1 MSRRWAVV
9 LFVLIASVPILIVLD
24 GLNASRT
31 DPPPRVNLPD
41 PLIAYEA
48 ERPER
53 ERALL
58 PLAAYAQ
65 LRVFEQMH
73 EEEPYTHAQ
82 LDRIVNEDGLYRR
95 VHEELLA
102 VDEPWAEA
110 ALERMAEHIDRLRTR
125 ADTIEKGEK

>member
-1 MSRRWAVV
+1 MV
-9 LFVLIASVPILIVLD
+9 LFVLIASVPVLILLD
-24 GLNASRT
+24 GLSASRT
-31 DPPPRVNLPD
+31 EPPPRVNLPD

-48 ERPER
+48 QRPER

-58 PLAAYAQ
+58 PLVAYAQ

-73 EEEPYTHAQ
+73 EDEPYIHAQ
-82 LDRIVNEDGLYRR
+82 LDRIVNEDSLYRW

-110 ALERMAEHIDRLRTR
+110 VLERMAEHIDRLRVQ
-125 ADTIEKGEK
+125 ADEIEKGEK